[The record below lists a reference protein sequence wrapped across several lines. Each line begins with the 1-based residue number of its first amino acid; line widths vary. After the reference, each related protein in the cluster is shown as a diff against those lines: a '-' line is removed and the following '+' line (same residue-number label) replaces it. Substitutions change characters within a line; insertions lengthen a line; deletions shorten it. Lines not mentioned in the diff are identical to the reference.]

1 MVVNIEVVDANKPS
15 PRTLNR
21 AAHLIA
27 KGKVIV
33 CPTDTGYALAANALD
48 ARAVLK
54 VFSLKG
60 RAYSNP
66 IHIAVSSMEAAEKYA
81 RLNKTAEHLAH
92 SFLPGAL
99 TLVLPKKEIIPALLV
114 AGLDTI
120 GIRIPD
126 NRVIL
131 DLAAM
136 TNLPITAT
144 SANLSGQPTPYS
156 AKEVAE
162 SPVVITAAEKEVAE
176 QLGETIKNVALIL
189 DQGPLPVHG
198 LSTIVD
204 LTVSPPQLI
213 RQGRVSWL
221 EIRQVLQS
229 LPNSD

>member
-1 MVVNIEVVDANKPS
+1 MAVEIEVVKADKPS
-15 PRTLNR
+15 SRVLKR
-21 AAHLIA
+21 AARLIA

-48 ARAVLK
+48 AKAVVK
-54 VFSLKG
+54 VFNLKG

-66 IHIAVSSMEAAEKYA
+66 IHVAVSSMEAAGKYA
-81 RLNKTAEHLAH
+81 HLNKTAEHLAR

-99 TLVLPKKEIIPALLV
+99 TLVLPKKEIIPPLLV
-114 AGLDTI
+114 AERDTI

-126 NRVIL
+126 NKVIL
-131 DLAAM
+131 DLAVM
-136 TNLPITAT
+136 TALPLTAT
-144 SANLSGQPTPYS
+144 SANISGQPTPYS
-156 AKEVAE
+156 VQEV
-162 SPVVITAAEKEVAE
+162 VH
-176 QLGETIKNVALIL
+176 QLGEAIKNVALIL

-221 EIRQVLQS
+221 ELRQALQS
-229 LPNSD
+229 LQDRD

>member
-1 MVVNIEVVDANKPS
+1 VVVNIEVVDANKPS

-162 SPVVITAAEKEVAE
+162 
-176 QLGETIKNVALIL
+176 QLGETINNVTLIL

-229 LPNSD
+229 LPDLG